1 MSETF
6 SPDWLAL
13 REPFDRAARS
23 PRLAAALA
31 EALPARPRLI
41 DLGAGTGS
49 LFRWLAPRLARA
61 QVWTLV
67 DADAALL
74 DEAFARIAAWA
85 EGAGFRVTA
94 PGRALLVHTPHG
106 AWRVEALA
114 RDVATD
120 PGRLPLRDHD
130 AVVCSA
136 LLDLVSARW
145 LADLASALRSPF
157 AAFLSVD
164 GRDVWLPRDADD
176 RLIARAFARDMGR
189 DKGFGPA
196 LGPRAPA
203 QAARL
208 FAALRL
214 SRASPRPR
222 TGSSHRI
229 GHAMLDR
236 DGDRPRRRRCSS
248 PSRASPTVSKR
259 GASDASGTDRPPPPC
274 PADRPPRPSRPAA
287 ELSDAHPRRDRRRRH
302 RGDRPRRRCSSMPA
316 HARCS
321 SSVFRLPMSG
331 RRRRTRSSSR

>member
-85 EGAGFRVTA
+85 ESAGFRVTA

-145 LADLASALRSPF
+145 LAELASALRSPF

-208 FAALRL
+208 FAACGFRVF
-214 SRASPRPR
+214 SAPSDWIIPP
-222 TGSSHRI
+222 I
-229 GHAMLDR
+229 GHAMLAAMVTGHADAAAAALPALADR
-236 DGDRPRRRRCSS
+236 IETWRERRLRQIARRRLALRIGH
-248 PSRASPTVSKR
+248 RDLLAL
-259 GASDASGTDRPPPPC
+259 
-274 PADRPPRPSRPAA
+274 PRS
-287 ELSDAHPRRDRRRRH
+287 
-302 RGDRPRRRCSSMPA
+302 
-316 HARCS
+316 
-321 SSVFRLPMSG
+321 
-331 RRRRTRSSSR
+331 